1 MSLTSSAPA
10 SGRAR
15 VRRTVAA
22 GLLAAALTATAVPAA
37 SAAQPAAVP
46 PGVEVDRLGGS
57 NRMKTSVEIS
67 KTYFPGGSSVV
78 YLATAHDFADALVA
92 GPAAATEGGPVL
104 LTPAGALD
112 PTVAEEIKRLAPYK
126 VVLVGGEGAVSQTVA
141 DSVAGIVGEKAVERV
156 GGDNRYET
164 AANIA
169 RSVFP
174 EGAEEAYLATGLD
187 YPDALS
193 AAPLAGALEVPVVLV
208 RGTSTSP
215 DAETVA
221 LLDELGI
228 FQASLVGGNGVI
240 SAGFQ
245 SGLEADG
252 IDTFRYSGKDRY
264 HTNLLVNRELLGI
277 SREVMLATGMN
288 YPDALAG
295 AASAGWHAT
304 PIYLSRPTCVPA
316 ASLKDIL
323 HADAGVELVTL
334 LGGEGVLSQKVANLE
349 SC

>member
-1 MSLTSSAPA
+1 MAVT
-10 SGRAR
+10 
-15 VRRTVAA
+15 AA
-22 GLLAAALTATAVPAA
+22 PAA

-46 PGVEVDRLGGS
+46 PGVDVERLGGS
-57 NRMKTSVEIS
+57 NRMQTSVEIS

-92 GPAAATEGGPVL
+92 GPAAAAEGGPVL
-104 LTPAGALD
+104 LTPAGGLD
-112 PTVAEEIKRLAPYK
+112 GTVAQEIKRLAPYK
-126 VVLVGGEGAVSQTVA
+126 VVLVGGEGAVSQKVA
-141 DSVAGIVGEKAVERV
+141 DSVAEIVGAKAVERI
-156 GGDNRYET
+156 GGDNRYQT
-164 AANIA
+164 SANIA
-169 RSVFP
+169 RAVFP

-228 FQASLVGGNGVI
+228 VQASLVGGNGVI

-245 SGLEADG
+245 SGLKASG
-252 IDTFRYSGKDRY
+252 VATFRYAGKDRY
-264 HTNLLVNRELLGI
+264 HTNLLVNRELLGY
-277 SREVMLATGMN
+277 SGEVMLATGMN

-316 ASLKDIL
+316 ASL
-323 HADAGVELVTL
+323 ADFLDPDAEVELVTL
-334 LGGEGVLSQKVANLE
+334 LGGEGVLSKNVANLG